1 MKFRKKSS
9 ISVLKTTTQKD
20 QVSHVPLGEQ
30 HGRGRAGAEH
40 PREALPDA
48 AGRAL
53 LPGQVG

>member
-1 MKFRKKSS
+1 M
-9 ISVLKTTTQKD
+9 LKTTNQKD